1 MIIARMRAQGRELR
15 DLQRAYRSLLYAY
28 HTERQRAATA
38 VLAATEPCL
47 RCETSEHERDE
58 AVRELDEVRAALVWL
73 ERDLKLG

>member
-1 MIIARMRAQGRELR
+1 MILARVCAQGRELR

-28 HTERQRAATA
+28 HTEQQRAARA

-47 RCETSEHERDE
+47 RCETSERERGE

-73 ERDLKLG
+73 EKDMKLG